1 MIRDGTLLTA
11 ATFLDREKLTDGPVK
26 ELHSWTLMASLGQQ
40 NLMYFQAFSLSK
52 KLYCAA
58 QSLRCIL
65 RGKRDG
71 WWILRLKWLLG

>member
-1 MIRDGTLLTA
+1 MKEFHGAISAQTSKQKTRG
-11 ATFLDREKLTDGPVK
+11 FLEFFV
-26 ELHSWTLMASLGQQ
+26 H
-40 NLMYFQAFSLSK
+40 K

-65 RGKRDG
+65 WGKRDG

>member
-1 MIRDGTLLTA
+1 
-11 ATFLDREKLTDGPVK
+11 
-26 ELHSWTLMASLGQQ
+26 MASLGQQ

-52 KLYCAA
+52 KLYCTA
-58 QSLRCIL
+58 QALRCIL

>member
-1 MIRDGTLLTA
+1 M
-11 ATFLDREKLTDGPVK
+11 
-26 ELHSWTLMASLGQQ
+26 MSLAQQ
-40 NLMYFQAFSLSK
+40 NVMYFQAFSLSK

>member
-1 MIRDGTLLTA
+1 M
-11 ATFLDREKLTDGPVK
+11 K
-26 ELHSWTLMASLGQQ
+26 EFHGAISAQTSKQKTRGFPEFFMH
-40 NLMYFQAFSLSK
+40 K

-65 RGKRDG
+65 WGKRDG